1 MYPGCSGVLF
11 CEEKK
16 EMKKKR
22 YYMICLIIAIFFLM
36 LFRDVRREYQNL
48 RKGMEQQSVILLDVH
63 PDAKNISKLKKYK
76 GVQIAALL
84 YRFQAETADGKI
96 NIQVL
101 GSEELPGT
109 DRQKEDI
116 EDTILLPEKLEQ
128 ELEESDVKRRRFIFE
143 SITGRK
149 QMYQFSACEWIKGE
163 YAIISWSMAK
173 KIIRE
178 LDTESRQPD
187 GIYLVA
193 DSTEGLKNIKS
204 IMKELSDTGNV
215 DIDGMIQ
222 KSETREKKMQKLLG
236 KALFDVLFLQIVIYL
251 TGRNTG
257 KDFFRTEGT
266 VFFMITMLV
275 ILNALKII

>member
-1 MYPGCSGVLF
+1 MYPGGSGVLF

-16 EMKKKR
+16 KMKKKQ
-22 YYMICLIIAIFFLM
+22 YYMICLVTAIFFLM

-63 PDAKNISKLKKYK
+63 SDAKNILKLKKYK
-76 GVQIAALL
+76 GVQTASLL
-84 YRFQAETADGKI
+84 YQFQAETADGKI
-96 NIQVL
+96 NFQVL

-109 DRQKEDI
+109 DRQKEGL

-128 ELEESDVKRRRFIFE
+128 ELEESVVNNRRFLFE

-163 YAIISWSMAK
+163 YAVISWSMAE

-193 DSTEGLKNIKS
+193 DSTEGLKNIKR
-204 IMKELSDTGNV
+204 IMKEFSDTANV
-215 DIDGMIQ
+215 DIDGMIK
-222 KSETREKKMQKLLG
+222 KSENREKKMQKLLG
-236 KALFDVLFLQIVIYL
+236 KALFEVLFLQIVIYL

-257 KDFFRTEGT
+257 KDFFS
-266 VFFMITMLV
+266 I
-275 ILNALKII
+275 

>member
-1 MYPGCSGVLF
+1 
-11 CEEKK
+11 
-16 EMKKKR
+16 MKKKR

-76 GVQIAALL
+76 GVQTAALL

-101 GSEELPGT
+101 GSEEFPGT

-128 ELEESDVKRRRFIFE
+128 ELEESVVNNRRFLFE

-163 YAIISWSMAK
+163 YAIISWSMAE

-204 IMKELSDTGNV
+204 IMKELSDTANV

-236 KALFDVLFLQIVIYL
+236 KALFEVLFLQIVIYL
-251 TGRNTG
+251 TGQNTG

>member
-1 MYPGCSGVLF
+1 MYPGGSGVLF

-76 GVQIAALL
+76 GVQTVALL

-187 GIYLVA
+187 GIYLAA
-193 DSTEGLKNIKS
+193 DSTEGLRNIKR
-204 IMKELSDTGNV
+204 IMKAFSDTANV
-215 DIDGMIQ
+215 DIDGMIK
-222 KSETREKKMQKLLG
+222 KSENREKKMQKLLG
-236 KALFDVLFLQIVIYL
+236 KALFEVLFLQIVIYL
-251 TGRNTG
+251 TGRNPP
-257 KDFFRTEGT
+257 FFTCL
-266 VFFMITMLV
+266 F
-275 ILNALKII
+275 